1 MSATPVFE
9 LIYVSRAN
17 EGLLTRHSRQN
28 LRIHAQI
35 QNTRRDITGLL
46 LYSNG
51 VIMQVL
57 QGDETLVRK
66 CYARI
71 ATDNR
76 HRDVTLLRA
85 DTISVRTF
93 AKWSMAQID
102 IESSAGLSE
111 DKMQVMLAKAQRE
124 DAPVPEGLELIQL
137 FVGAEWREQL
147 VA

>member
-1 MSATPVFE
+1 MSVTPVFE

-17 EGLLTRHSRQN
+17 EALLTRNARQN

-35 QNTRRDITGLL
+35 QNARRDITGLL

-57 QGDETLVRK
+57 QGEEALVRERF
-66 CYARI
+66 ARI

-85 DTISVRTF
+85 DTIDTRTF
-93 AKWSMAQID
+93 AKWSMALID
-102 IESSAGLSE
+102 IESSSGVSE
-111 DKMQVMLAKAQRE
+111 GKMQTVLAEVQRK
-124 DAPVPEGLELIQL
+124 DHPVPEGLALIQL
-137 FVGAEWREQL
+137 FVGAEWHQQL

>member
-1 MSATPVFE
+1 MSTTHVFE

-17 EGLLTRHSRQN
+17 EALLSRNARQN

-35 QNTRRDITGLL
+35 QNARRDITGLL

-57 QGDETLVRK
+57 QGDEAIVRE
-66 CYARI
+66 CFARI

-85 DTISVRTF
+85 DMIGTRTF
-93 AKWSMAQID
+93 AKWSMALID
-102 IESSAGLSE
+102 IESSSGVSE
-111 DKMQVMLAKAQRE
+111 GKMQTVLAEVQRK
-124 DAPVPEGLELIQL
+124 DHPVPEGLALIQL
-137 FVGAEWREQL
+137 FVGTEWHQQL

>member
-17 EGLLTRHSRQN
+17 EALLSRHTRQN
-28 LRIHAQI
+28 LRIQAQI
-35 QNTRRDITGLL
+35 QNARRDITGLL

-57 QGDETLVRK
+57 QGDETLVRG
-66 CYARI
+66 CFARI

-85 DTISVRTF
+85 DMINLRTF
-93 AKWSMAQID
+93 AKWSMALID
-102 IESSAGLSE
+102 IESSTSASE
-111 DKMQVMLAKAQRE
+111 DKMQALLAKVQRK
-124 DAPVPEGLELIQL
+124 DHPLPEGLELIQL
-137 FVGAEWREQL
+137 FVGAEWCQQL

>member
-17 EGLLTRHSRQN
+17 EALLTRSARQN

-35 QNTRRDITGLL
+35 QNARRDITGLL

-57 QGDETLVRK
+57 QGDEAIVRK
-66 CYARI
+66 CFARI

-85 DTISVRTF
+85 DTIRTRTF
-93 AKWSMAQID
+93 AKWSMALID
-102 IESSAGLSE
+102 IESSSGVSE
-111 DKMQVMLAKAQRE
+111 GKMQSVLAEVQRK
-124 DAPVPEGLELIQL
+124 DHPVPEGLALIQQ
-137 FVGAEWREQL
+137 FVGAEWHQAL

>member
-1 MSATPVFE
+1 MSVTPVFE

-17 EGLLTRHSRQN
+17 EALLTRNARQN

-35 QNTRRDITGLL
+35 QNARRDITGLL

-57 QGDETLVRK
+57 QGDEALVRERF
-66 CYARI
+66 ARI

-85 DTISVRTF
+85 DTIDTRTF
-93 AKWSMAQID
+93 AKWSMALID
-102 IESSAGLSE
+102 IESSSGVSE
-111 DKMQVMLAKAQRE
+111 GKMQTVLAEVQRK
-124 DAPVPEGLELIQL
+124 DHPVPEGLALIQL
-137 FVGAEWREQL
+137 FVGAEWRQQL

>member
-1 MSATPVFE
+1 MSATPTFE

-17 EGLLTRHSRQN
+17 EALLTRHARQN

-57 QGDETLVRK
+57 QGDETLVRE
-66 CYARI
+66 CFGRI

-85 DTISVRTF
+85 DTVGTRTF
-93 AKWSMAQID
+93 AKWSMALID
-102 IESSAGLSE
+102 IESSTGLSE
-111 DKMQVMLAKAQRE
+111 DKMQAVLAEVQQK
-124 DAPVPEGLELIQL
+124 DHPVPEGLALIQL
-137 FVGAEWREQL
+137 FVGTEWHQQL